1 MPQTNNSS
9 AFKFPVIDLF
19 AGPGGLSEG
28 FAQAG
33 FAIAAQ
39 VEKDPIACNT
49 LRLRVIFRELKQ
61 RNRVRE
67 YWKLIRGEVSEE
79 QLFKKIPE
87 IKDRCSAQ
95 VVNREFGSKDPLADG
110 PTAIYSLMDD
120 GVRHLKATR
129 ANVLLGGPPCQAFSL
144 AGRSR
149 DPNRMREDE
158 RHFLFQYFL
167 LALDR
172 FEPDFFVFENVPG
185 ILSAETE
192 KGQTVQML
200 IGEFNRLKRPYELAL
215 PAHGKL
221 SALILD
227 SAYYQVPQRRRRIF
241 FIGYRKDLRKR
252 RPEIVDV
259 FRRIVTASSRDVLTV
274 ADAIGDLPRLFPCEG
289 HDGWWGPYPSKA
301 DLKKYQ
307 RRMRIGSEGIVHCK
321 ARSHMQSDLERYK
334 FFIEHHKNG
343 TRQTTLFDLEN
354 ERPDLMP
361 AHKNTDKFVDRFR
374 VQWWERPCS
383 TVMSHI
389 AKDGHYYIHPDISQC
404 RSFTVREAA
413 RCQSFSD
420 DFVFRGP
427 RTEQFRQVGN
437 AVPPRLS
444 YAIGKVLINELNAI
458 YG

>member
-1 MPQTNNSS
+1 MRPENDKTLV
-9 AFKFPVIDLF
+9 AIDLF
-19 AGPGGLSEG
+19 AGPGGLSDG
-28 FAQAG
+28 FVQAG
-33 FAIAAQ
+33 FEIAAQ
-39 VEKDPIACNT
+39 VEKDQTACET
-49 LRLRVIFRELKQ
+49 LQLRVFFRELKK
-61 RNRVRE
+61 RHKLRE
-67 YWKLIRGEVSEE
+67 YWKLIRGEISQESIL
-79 QLFKKIPE
+79 QKYPDIA
-87 IKDRCSAQ
+87 DRCSAQ
-95 VVNREFGSKDPLADG
+95 VINREFGAKELGADG
-110 PTAIYSLMDD
+110 PTAIYSLMHD
-120 GVRHLKATR
+120 GIKHLKVRR

-185 ILSAETE
+185 ILSAETD

-200 IGEFNRLKRPYELAL
+200 IEEFNRLKRPYELAL
-215 PAHGKL
+215 PPHSKFTN
-221 SALILD
+221 LILD
-227 SAYYQVPQRRRRIF
+227 SAWFQVPQRRRRIF
-241 FIGYRKDLRKR
+241 FIGYRKDLKKK
-252 RPEIVDV
+252 RPEITDV
-259 FRRIVTASSRDVLTV
+259 FRRVAALATRDVLTV
-274 ADAIGDLPRLFPCEG
+274 ADAIGDLPRLQPGEG
-289 HDGWWGPYPSKA
+289 EDGWWGTYPENN

-307 RRMRIGSEGIVHCK
+307 RRMRIGSQGVVHCK

-343 TRQTTLFDLEN
+343 TRQTTLFDLES

-361 AHKNTDKFVDRFR
+361 AHKNTDKFIDRFR

-389 AKDGHYYIHPDISQC
+389 SKDGHYYIHPDISQC

-420 DFVFRGP
+420 DFVLLGP
-427 RTEQFRQVGN
+427 RTEQFTQDGN
-437 AVPPRLS
+437 AVPPRLAF
-444 YAIGKVLINELNAI
+444 AIAKI
-458 YG
+458 